1 MALVNGALSGE
12 APMDRLDVILTE
24 AMARCVPERH
34 PRAEAGTMTKKFN
47 TPETLMHSP
56 EQWAAHLF
64 SEWGA
69 DATLFVGGLV
79 FDCKR
84 SQDKQGEIFWRAVQ
98 EGLFTI
104 IYKLSSEAQGMD
116 EPLPSA
122 ALH

>member
-1 MALVNGALSGE
+1 
-12 APMDRLDVILTE
+12 
-24 AMARCVPERH
+24 
-34 PRAEAGTMTKKFN
+34 
-47 TPETLMHSP
+47 MHSP

-104 IYKLSSEAQGMD
+104 IDRLSSEAQGMD
-116 EPLPSA
+116 EPLLSG